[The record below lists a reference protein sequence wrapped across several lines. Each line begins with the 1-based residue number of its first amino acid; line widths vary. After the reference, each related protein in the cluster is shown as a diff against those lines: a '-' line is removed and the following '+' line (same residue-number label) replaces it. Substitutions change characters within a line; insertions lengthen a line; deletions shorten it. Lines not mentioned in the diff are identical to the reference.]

1 MEDISKL
8 LINAKKW
15 GVPEGV
21 LRQIVVRDRVC
32 VYCSRKMK
40 LHLTSAGTP
49 GDKKTIEHFANDV
62 MFEDE
67 QKVED
72 VGICC
77 GSCNSSK
84 GGKKLSEWLKSSY
97 CIERKINK
105 STVAQPVKE
114 FIKKYPKK

>member
-1 MEDISKL
+1 MENISKL

-15 GVPEGV
+15 GVSERV
-21 LRQIVVRDRVC
+21 LREIVVRDRVC
-32 VYCSRKMK
+32 VYCGRSMK
-40 LHLTSAGTP
+40 LHLTSIGTP

-67 QKVED
+67 QTVED

-84 GGKKLSEWLKSSY
+84 GGKKLSDWLKSPY
-97 CIERKINK
+97 CLERNINVN
-105 STVAQPVKE
+105 TVADPVKN